1 MFETLFIIAISLY
14 FIQAILITIGTKKQ
28 FKKIDENNLPSCT
41 VIVAARNEEKN
52 INECLESLHK
62 LIYPKE
68 KLEIII
74 VDDFSDDQT
83 KTIIEKHISDKPLFK
98 LIQPVK
104 NFGETQG
111 KARAIANGIEISK
124 GEIIFTT
131 DADCVVNPYWVKTLA
146 SYYTND
152 VGMVCGY
159 TNQKWNNIFEAVQ
172 DVDFIYLLIVA
183 AGSINI
189 WKPISAI
196 GNNMSY
202 RKSAYLEVGGY
213 EKIKF
218 SVTEDFQLLMAIH
231 DFKKY
236 KIIYP
241 LDAGG
246 LVTSKPCTDFKTLF
260 HQKKRWAVGGLNVR
274 LDGAFVIGTAIFTML
289 MTLLVPLFYSSTSL
303 IIVAF
308 KIFTDYFMISNIYKS
323 LKLKL
328 KLINF
333 AAFEIYLPIYFI
345 ITGLNLLFSRKVL
358 WKGREF

>member
-1 MFETLFIIAISLY
+1 MFETLFIIAVSLY
-14 FIQAILITIGTKKQ
+14 FIQAILISIGAKKQ
-28 FKKIDENNLPSCT
+28 FTQINDEKLPNCS
-41 VIVAARNEEKN
+41 VIVAARNEENN
-52 INECLESLHK
+52 ILECLQSLDK

-74 VDDFSDDQT
+74 VDDYSDDQT
-83 KTIIEKHISDKPLFK
+83 KNIIENFIADKPVFK
-98 LIQPVK
+98 LIQPIK
-104 NFGETQG
+104 NFGETKG
-111 KARAIANGIEISK
+111 KAHAIANAIEISK

-131 DADCVVNPYWVKTLA
+131 DADCVVNQNWVKTLA
-146 SYYTND
+146 SYYTDN

-159 TNQKWNNIFEAVQ
+159 TNQKAENIFEAVQ

-213 EKIKF
+213 EKIPF
-218 SVTEDFQLLMAIH
+218 SVTEDFQLLMAIYDH
-231 DFKKY
+231 KKY

-246 LVTSKPCTDFKTLF
+246 LVTSKPCADTKTLF
-260 HQKKRWAVGGLNVR
+260 RQKKRWAVGGLNVR
-274 LDGAFVIGTAIFTML
+274 LDGAFVIGTAITTML
-289 MTLLVPLFYSSTSL
+289 MSLLIPLFYSSTL
-303 IIVAF
+303 IYLLVF
-308 KIFTDYFMISNIYKS
+308 KILTDYFMISNVYKS

-328 KLINF
+328 KIVNF
-333 AAFEIYLPIYFI
+333 IAFEIYVPIYFL
-345 ITGLNLLFSRKVL
+345 ITGVNLFFSRKVM